1 MPTKRKIRETS
12 FETVSA
18 MGLAL
23 PEVEATTNW
32 AGRPVLKA
40 RGAFMAGIAF
50 HHSAEP
56 GSLLVRCAIE
66 DREGFL
72 EDAPDT
78 YYVTDYYRPC
88 PLVLVRLSRV
98 DRDALRELLS
108 LSWRMAI
115 AKGRRPT
122 RTRRR

>member
-12 FETVSA
+12 FATVRA
-18 MGLAL
+18 IGLEL
-23 PEVEATTNW
+23 PDVEAATNW

-40 RGAFMAGIAF
+40 RGAFMAGMAS
-50 HHSAEP
+50 HHSVEP
-56 GSLLVRCAIE
+56 GSLLVRCAI
-66 DREGFL
+66 DHREGFL

-78 YYVTDYYRPC
+78 YYVTDYYRPY

-108 LSWRMAI
+108 TSWRMAI
-115 AKGRRPT
+115 AKGRRPA